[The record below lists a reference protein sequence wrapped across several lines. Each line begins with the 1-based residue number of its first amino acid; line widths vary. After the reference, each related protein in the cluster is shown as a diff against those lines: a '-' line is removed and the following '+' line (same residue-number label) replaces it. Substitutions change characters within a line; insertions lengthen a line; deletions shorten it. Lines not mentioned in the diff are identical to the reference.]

1 MAVLLRYI
9 WWSDQRLGAVSS
21 TKPHFLFP
29 LSQYFTNFPLF
40 GPIKFDC
47 CELPTFIF
55 PSPPFSS
62 IIQVPGIVSPYQ
74 DGSGWI
80 GRLTGFL
87 LAPWKGT
94 LFNPSGALW
103 TLFILEFRP
112 AEFLRAHLAPI
123 TPLCHHFPP
132 LPAIVF
138 AAERFCPNYLSL
150 PLFHQ
155 LYHLLS
161 QTPFNT
167 LITFQPQSIP
177 QLGAQ

>member
-29 LSQYFTNFPLF
+29 LSQYFTNFLLF

-87 LAPWKGT
+87 LTPQKGT

-112 AEFLRAHLAPI
+112 ASFCERILRPLHHYAIIFLHCQPLFLLMNDFAPI
-123 TPLCHHFPP
+123 ISACRYFT
-132 LPAIVF
+132 
-138 AAERFCPNYLSL
+138 NYTTSY
-150 PLFHQ
+150 PKHR
-155 LYHLLS
+155 S
-161 QTPFNT
+161 T
-167 LITFQPQSIP
+167 L
-177 QLGAQ
+177 